1 MAGCVE
7 TGDRTRIEARAARDD
22 VAGLFAGFQRRRGG
36 DVRNAMLNY
45 VYAILRAALARG
57 LAAQGF
63 HPAIGL
69 FHDGVENA
77 FNLADDLIEP
87 FRPIADRHVATR
99 LAVRDADD
107 ELTVDDR
114 REMARLLVADVAMS
128 GETVSVLTAIERMAD
143 GLVAALRERDPERLP
158 LPSHAG

>member
-1 MAGCVE
+1 M
-7 TGDRTRIEARAARDD
+7 
-22 VAGLFAGFQRRRGG
+22 
-36 DVRNAMLNY
+36 
-45 VYAILRAALARG
+45 
-57 LAAQGF
+57 
-63 HPAIGL
+63 
-69 FHDGVENA
+69 
-77 FNLADDLIEP
+77 
-87 FRPIADRHVATR
+87 
-99 LAVRDADD
+99 RDADD